1 MVKQYQISLIAKNS
15 SGPIQQQTY
24 DGDELLAVQEFVTQV
39 PVRVCARDLSPYR
52 HTLLL
57 DGTEFRILNVIRMP

>member
-24 DGDELLAVQEFVTQV
+24 DGDELLAV
-39 PVRVCARDLSPYR
+39 
-52 HTLLL
+52 
-57 DGTEFRILNVIRMP
+57 